1 MLALVLSLVR
11 PSVTRS
17 AVRGSAAVVRP
28 CSTAHTTRHC
38 ASQHRTPS
46 VTSHDST
53 VRMPTLD
60 DVLYPALEPS
70 RTGKLAVSD
79 LHTIFW
85 EVSPLYTIMMGNC
98 TELWRQVAGQGDLP
112 VVVLHGG
119 PGGGCQPEYR
129 RYKLNYCHLMLCS

>member
-1 MLALVLSLVR
+1 MDDRIRMLAPVLSVVR
-11 PSVTRS
+11 ASVTRS
-17 AVRGSAAVVRP
+17 AVRGSQAVVRA
-28 CSTAHTTRHC
+28 CGTVHTTRHC

-53 VRMPTLD
+53 VRMPALD

-85 EVSPLYTIMMGNC
+85 EVSPFYPIMMENC
-98 TELWRQVAGQGDLP
+98 TELCGQVSGHGDLP

-129 RYKLNYCHLMLCS
+129 RWAGVE

>member
-1 MLALVLSLVR
+1 MGVR

-38 ASQHRTPS
+38 ASQNRTPS

-85 EVSPLYTIMMGNC
+85 EV
-98 TELWRQVAGQGDLP
+98 AGQGDLP